1 MIISV
6 GGNQTDDN
14 HHYAVSEGIQLKK
27 IFKLNDETNRVI
39 CGGLFSGLHLDNPQ
53 FLPLGVN
60 AINIIDS
67 DPQTE
72 FMSFLQI
79 GVKKPS
85 FSTAYLSGVINKVL
99 EKLMKSPIPNAPS
112 SALNGSH
119 RDCVSCGYC
128 EDVCPVNLTPQTL
141 LRNTKANDVEESMRM
156 GLLDCSSCGACTYV
170 CPSKI
175 DLSSSFSDMKSQL
188 YKELNA

>member
-1 MIISV
+1 MMKLIELFV
-6 GGNQTDDN
+6 
-14 HHYAVSEGIQLKK
+14 AVCFL
-27 IFKLNDETNRVI
+27 V
-39 CGGLFSGLHLDNPQ
+39 LHLDNPQ

-72 FMSFLQI
+72 FMSFLQV

-85 FSTAYLSGVINKVL
+85 FSTAYLSGVVNKVL

-119 RDCVSCGYC
+119 RDCVSCGI
-128 EDVCPVNLTPQTL
+128 VKMFVQLT
-141 LRNTKANDVEESMRM
+141 
-156 GLLDCSSCGACTYV
+156 
-170 CPSKI
+170 
-175 DLSSSFSDMKSQL
+175 
-188 YKELNA
+188 

>member
-1 MIISV
+1 MGDFSSNGSAAVQYHLETSKEENNSWTCDWQHLVKICQTLRSGEYYSQSIISV

-14 HHYAVSEGIQLKK
+14 HHYVVSEGIQLKK

-72 FMSFLQI
+72 FMSFLQ
-79 GVKKPS
+79 V
-85 FSTAYLSGVINKVL
+85 VL
-99 EKLMKSPIPNAPS
+99 
-112 SALNGSH
+112 
-119 RDCVSCGYC
+119 
-128 EDVCPVNLTPQTL
+128 
-141 LRNTKANDVEESMRM
+141 KAFVFNSLFKWR
-156 GLLDCSSCGACTYV
+156 C
-170 CPSKI
+170 
-175 DLSSSFSDMKSQL
+175 
-188 YKELNA
+188 